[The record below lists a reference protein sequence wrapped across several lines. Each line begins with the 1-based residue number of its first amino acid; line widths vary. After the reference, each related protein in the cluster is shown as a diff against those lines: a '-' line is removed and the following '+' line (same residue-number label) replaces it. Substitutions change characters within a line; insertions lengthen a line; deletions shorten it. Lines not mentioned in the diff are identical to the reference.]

1 MEVEFSIII
10 TEKYKNDLK
19 KKRQVWKI
27 AINFDNNKKKDNQ
40 CPPTVQ
46 AFFDTE
52 KFKLEI

>member
-1 MEVEFSIII
+1 MTS
-10 TEKYKNDLK
+10 K
-19 KKRQVWKI
+19 KKPQVWKI